1 MDVAIAASSIA
12 REEEEEEEEEEE
24 SIVGGE
30 VGVAVGVDG
39 RRKESWIGHPKSVRS
54 DT

>member
-12 REEEEEEEEEEE
+12 REEEEEEEE

>member
-12 REEEEEEEEEEE
+12 REEEEEEEEE